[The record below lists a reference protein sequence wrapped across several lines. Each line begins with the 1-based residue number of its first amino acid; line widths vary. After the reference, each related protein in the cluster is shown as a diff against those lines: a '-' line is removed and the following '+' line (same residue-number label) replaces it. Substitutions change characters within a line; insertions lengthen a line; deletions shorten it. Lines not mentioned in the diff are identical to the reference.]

1 MKHKKQNANVKYDK
15 LADQM
20 ERWWLL
26 QLDQQLV
33 RQQGPLISREIQS
46 KTGCANADEFK
57 AKYLTSW
64 RDLDPAVIQEVFELL
79 SQDYYFHTS
88 NLLTFE
94 VSKMQEIRFN
104 ALLFLLAQ
112 VERLAIFT
120 LKDRD
125 EIRLLYKQPEKQC
138 YWCGQTDE
146 DPNNDL
152 FDGNLKACHVKGCP
166 ERKKNSNGSPFSHAD
181 RGCCSGHWSLMAN
194 SLKQDIRRSAAN
206 TEEAWEY
213 LKAACEKLLED
224 NQHNLKFSLR
234 YRDAKTNELIGGS
247 PLTSSLSPAESL
259 VAMMEYMKK

>member
-1 MKHKKQNANVKYDK
+1 MKHKKQNANVDYKV
-15 LADQM
+15 LAEQM
-20 ERWWLL
+20 ERWWLQ

-33 RQQGPLISREIQS
+33 RQQEPIITRELQS
-46 KTGCANADEFK
+46 KTGCANADEFQ
-57 AKYLTSW
+57 AKYLKPWHNLAPSI
-64 RDLDPAVIQEVFELL
+64 IQEIFGLL
-79 SQDYYFHTS
+79 GQHYYYHTS

-194 SLKQDIRRSAAN
+194 RLKQDIRRSAAN
-206 TEEAWEY
+206 TEEAWEH
-213 LKAACEKLLED
+213 LKTACENLLVH
-224 NQHNLKFSLR
+224 NQNNLKFSLR
-234 YRDAKTNELIGGS
+234 YLDTKTNELIGGS
-247 PLTSSLSPAESL
+247 PLVSSLSPAESL
-259 VAMMEYMKK
+259 AAMMEYIKK